1 MNRIYVIICTLTFA
15 FAAQAQGGKGMGQG
29 MGMNYDLSKEVTLNG
44 KVTEVT
50 KIPHGNRGEGI
61 HLTFQSENET
71 LTVML
76 GPSFYLDKQTV
87 KIGKD
92 DMISIIGSKM
102 GNMLLAREVTKD
114 GQKLVLR
121 TETGAPLWGRGSG
134 RGGRGKGRR

>member
-1 MNRIYVIICTLTFA
+1 MNRILMIICSLLVA
-15 FAAQAQGGKGMGQG
+15 SMIQAQGGGGMGQG
-29 MGMNYDLSKEVTLNG
+29 MGMKYDLSKEVTLNG

-50 KIPHGNRGEGI
+50 KIPHGNKGDGI

-71 LTVML
+71 FTVML

-87 KIGKD
+87 KVGKD
-92 DMISIIGSKM
+92 DTITIIGSKM

-121 TETGAPLWGRGSG
+121 TETGAPLWGRGG
-134 RGGRGKGRR
+134 GHGGRGKGRR